1 MIRNSKN
8 YAHVAFVSLGVTAAN
23 YILTTLFSSIVTGHL
38 LFPTWH
44 VVFNLLNPFFD
55 FRILL
60 AVLEVFALLVTC
72 YVVFVKPNEVTS

>member
-1 MIRNSKN
+1 MIRSAKN
-8 YAHVAFVSLGVTAAN
+8 YANVALVSLGVTAAN
-23 YILTTLFSSIVTGHL
+23 YILTTLFSSIVVGYL

-60 AVLEVFALLVTC
+60 AVLEVFAVLVTC
-72 YVVFVKPNEVTS
+72 YMVFVKPNEVKS